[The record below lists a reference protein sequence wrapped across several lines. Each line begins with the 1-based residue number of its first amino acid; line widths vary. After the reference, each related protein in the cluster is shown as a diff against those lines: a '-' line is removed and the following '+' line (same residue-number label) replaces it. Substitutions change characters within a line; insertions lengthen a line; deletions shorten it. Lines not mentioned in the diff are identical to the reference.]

1 MAAKSRTLI
10 VGVFLFLPFTIEKLV
25 LVVASIGREEEDRLM
40 PVPTLHLR
48 FIGPRNVPKGIRRGK
63 GARAIFPRR
72 KKKRE
77 KIEGKREEKTK
88 RNCFGGEEERRGE
101 KSPLD
106 GEKGGKGASGIGSR
120 ESTSRCGD

>member
-1 MAAKSRTLI
+1 
-10 VGVFLFLPFTIEKLV
+10 
-25 LVVASIGREEEDRLM
+25 M

-77 KIEGKREEKTK
+77 KIEGEKTK
-88 RNCFGGEEERRGE
+88 RNCFGGGEERRGKSHPSMAKREE
-101 KSPLD
+101 KELP
-106 GEKGGKGASGIGSR
+106 ASVAAKVRHDAAIKVNFP
-120 ESTSRCGD
+120 GDR